1 MQAWQKL
8 IEWKRA
14 KWMRVGR
21 VNVCKLIEY
30 SGHAVMTMLSLFCLI
45 AVPGAFVQAILLV
58 FILLVI
64 CGVMAI
70 RGHLQVALLNVF
82 ILSMAI
88 ALSPTSDMDMI
99 QRQPTLSLIMLATFT
114 MAFIGVAIGLYRLQ
128 HENKETSARP

>member
-1 MQAWQKL
+1 
-8 IEWKRA
+8 
-14 KWMRVGR
+14 
-21 VNVCKLIEY
+21 
-30 SGHAVMTMLSLFCLI
+30 MTVLSLFCLI

-88 ALSPTSDMDMI
+88 ALSPTSDMEVI
-99 QRQPTLSLIMLATFT
+99 QRQPGLSLITLVTFAI
-114 MAFIGVAIGLYRLQ
+114 AFIGVAIGLYRLQ
-128 HENKETSARP
+128 HENKEPAAQT